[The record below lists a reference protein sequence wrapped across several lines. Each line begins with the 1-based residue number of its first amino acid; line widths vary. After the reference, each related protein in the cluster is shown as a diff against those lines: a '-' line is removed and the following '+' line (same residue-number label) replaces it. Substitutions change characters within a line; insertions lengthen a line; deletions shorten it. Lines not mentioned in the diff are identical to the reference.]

1 MSFIQYERVLCSA
14 SSSGS
19 ITTTS
24 TGTYTGF
31 IHAVYYNPVLAAATT
46 SGNISS
52 GGTASSVAI
61 TAAVSGLPILTL
73 ADASSANL
81 GAWYPR
87 NEHFVT
93 TSTTATTGASMVPLH
108 NERIQ
113 VIIASGSTTQDTKY
127 CNIDFY
133 IS

>member
-1 MSFIQYERVLCSA
+1 MTYFAYERLLCSA

-19 ITTTS
+19 ITTL
-24 TGTYTGF
+24 GAKTYIGYV
-31 IHAVYYNPVLAAATT
+31 HAVYYNPVLAAATT

-52 GGTASSVAI
+52 AGGGTVAI

-73 ADASSANL
+73 TNASSANL

-87 NEHFVT
+87 NAHT
-93 TSTTATTGASMVPLH
+93 LSTSTGASTGASPIPLH

-113 VIIASGSTTQDTKY
+113 VVITSGSSTLDTKY

-133 IS
+133 IG

>member
-1 MSFIQYERVLCSA
+1 MSYVAYERVLCSA
-14 SSSGS
+14 TSSGS
-19 ITTTS
+19 IATLS

-31 IHAVYYNPVLAAATT
+31 VHAVYYNPVLAAATS

-52 GGTASSVAI
+52 GGTGTVAI

-73 ADASSANL
+73 ANASSANL

-87 NEHFVT
+87 SGHYLT
-93 TSTTATTGASMVPLH
+93 TSTDASTGASPVPLH
-108 NERIQ
+108 NERLQ
-113 VIIASGSTTQDTKY
+113 IAITSGSTTQDTKY

>member
-1 MSFIQYERVLCSA
+1 MSYITYERVLCSA
-14 SSSGS
+14 TSSGS
-19 ITTTS
+19 VTTLS

-31 IHAVYYNPVLAAATT
+31 VHAVYYNPVLAAATS

-52 GGTASSVAI
+52 GGTGTIAI

-73 ADASSANL
+73 ANASSANMA
-81 GAWYPR
+81 AWYPR
-87 NEHFVT
+87 NAH
-93 TSTTATTGASMVPLH
+93 TATLTSDASTGAAMVPLR

-113 VIIASGSTTQDTKY
+113 IAITSGSTTQDTKY
-127 CNIDFY
+127 ANVDFY